1 MRRLRVLLLACLPLV
16 LAAASGC
23 KTYKYFDVQV
33 KFDPATFTSTDVFTI
48 NVCQVTVT
56 GADSDQFI
64 LEPMTCVNRSPVGNP
79 LTGGKFEFST
89 FADSG
94 TMTFKLDGYQGTSVS
109 PACLI
114 GSGMTS
120 IKVTS
125 TMTLTGDLTVAK
137 TGNGCQ

>member
-1 MRRLRVLLLACLPLV
+1 SDV
-16 LAAASGC
+16 
-23 KTYKYFDVQV
+23 YK
-33 KFDPATFTSTDVFTI
+33 I

-64 LEPMTCVNRSPVGNP
+64 LESMTCVNHSPVADP

-94 TMTFKLDGYQGTSVS
+94 NLTFKVDGYQGTSVN

-114 GSGMTS
+114 GTGMST
-120 IKVTS
+120 IPVTA
-125 TMTLTGDLTVAK
+125 TMTLTGPATLAK
-137 TGNGCQ
+137 TGAGCM